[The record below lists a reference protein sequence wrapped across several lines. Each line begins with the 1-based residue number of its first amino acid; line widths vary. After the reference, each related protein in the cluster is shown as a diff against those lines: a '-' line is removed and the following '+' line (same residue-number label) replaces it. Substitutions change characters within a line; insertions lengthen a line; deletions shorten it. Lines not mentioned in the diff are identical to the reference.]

1 MTEERLWAERRFK
14 ATAYLTPPQ
23 LEVLATLDPDA
34 IKGMIVISTFADD
47 EVELTWADRDGV
59 VHTRTLNA
67 DGEITGRYDG
77 PDAGG

>member
-23 LEVLATLDPDA
+23 LEVLGTLDPYA

-59 VHTRTLNA
+59 VHTRTIDA
-67 DGEITGRYDG
+67 DGEITGRHDG
-77 PDAGG
+77 SDTGG